1 MKPTTPEEER
11 IIRERDDRAM
21 ILNDQ
26 LWPAWPVLYLK
37 NPTKECPITKEKP
50 MTGLM
55 ASNSRRIVFVGL
67 MLFTDWE
74 NAQTMEYSSVDTLL
88 ADGWRVD

>member
-1 MKPTTPEEER
+1 MKPTTEEEER
-11 IIRERDDRAM
+11 IIRERDHRGM

-26 LWPAWPVLYLK
+26 LWPQWPVLFMK
-37 NPTKECPITKEKP
+37 NPTKECPITKTKP

-55 ASNSRRIVFVGL
+55 ASSSRTIVFVGPV
-67 MLFTDWE
+67 MFTDWK

-88 ADGWRVD
+88 ADGWQVD